1 MTDSSVQERVVS
13 IIADQLSMNAAE
25 IQPSQ
30 TLIEDLKM
38 DELDRIELILELE
51 KQFGIE
57 IAEEDSEK
65 FLTVQDIVNYL
76 SKTIPT

>member
-1 MTDSSVQERVVS
+1 MATASPQERIIS
-13 IIADQLSMNAAE
+13 IIADQLSLNSSE

-51 KQFGIE
+51 EQFGIE

-65 FLTVQDIVNYL
+65 FLTVQDIVNYISAL
-76 SKTIPT
+76 SN